1 MEYNFST
8 IEQKWR
14 KEWNLQNAYTISH
27 TSTKPKF
34 YILDMFPYPS
44 GAGLHVG
51 HPHGYIASDIFAR
64 YKRLKGFNVLHPMGF
79 DAFGLPAEQY
89 ALETG
94 QHPAVTTEKNS
105 ARYKEQLN
113 NIGFSFDWSREI
125 NTSDPSYYKWTQ
137 WIFLQLFN
145 SWFNTH
151 SQKATPI
158 DTISIA
164 RDASIK
170 SYLNLE
176 PRVSAAYQL
185 SENSSIKASYNR
197 TAQYIH
203 LISNTSSPTPFDIY
217 APSGQF
223 IKPQLGDQFAV
234 GYFKGFE
241 NFSLEV
247 ESYYKEVKNRI
258 DYVDDADLIANEAI
272 EQVVL
277 NGETR
282 AYGLEFLLRKTKGN
296 LQGWLAYTLSK
307 SEQRTPGRTAIET
320 GINNGKWYNTAWDRT
335 HDFSLT
341 AQYKLSEKWFLG
353 ANFIFQTG
361 RPATFPLGQYEYQGQ
376 VVPVY
381 EARNAS
387 RLESFHHLDISATW
401 NLKHKSKKRWS
412 DEIVFSVYNV
422 YDRKNAASVSFR
434 KNTDTGNNEAVRL
447 SIFGIIPAITYNFK
461 F

>member
-1 MEYNFST
+1 MIYSDYYYGLELKFAEFQFDSGIRNFNLKYDFTSYVSEAVKLQFGLNSIYYKFNPGEVFPT
-8 IEQKWR
+8 TDNSGRNYR
-14 KEWNLQNAYTISH
+14 KLTDKYAFENAG
-27 TSTKPKF
+27 
-34 YILDMFPYPS
+34 YIDGNIKVSEKLNIQ
-44 GAGLHVG
+44 AGLRLSNFTRLG
-51 HPHGYIASDIFAR
+51 QASI
-64 YKRLKGFNVLHPMGF
+64 NVYDNDNPIIYNQNL
-79 DAFGLPAEQY
+79 DVY
-89 ALETG
+89 
-94 QHPAVTTEKNS
+94 
-105 ARYKEQLN
+105 
-113 NIGFSFDWSREI
+113 
-125 NTSDPSYYKWTQ
+125 
-137 WIFLQLFN
+137 
-145 SWFNTH
+145 
-151 SQKATPI
+151 QKATPI

>member
-1 MEYNFST
+1 M
-8 IEQKWR
+8 
-14 KEWNLQNAYTISH
+14 
-27 TSTKPKF
+27 
-34 YILDMFPYPS
+34 
-44 GAGLHVG
+44 
-51 HPHGYIASDIFAR
+51 
-64 YKRLKGFNVLHPMGF
+64 
-79 DAFGLPAEQY
+79 
-89 ALETG
+89 
-94 QHPAVTTEKNS
+94 
-105 ARYKEQLN
+105 
-113 NIGFSFDWSREI
+113 
-125 NTSDPSYYKWTQ
+125 
-137 WIFLQLFN
+137 
-145 SWFNTH
+145 
-151 SQKATPI
+151 
-158 DTISIA
+158 
-164 RDASIK
+164 
-170 SYLNLE
+170 
-176 PRVSAAYQL
+176 
-185 SENSSIKASYNR
+185 
-197 TAQYIH
+197 
-203 LISNTSSPTPFDIY
+203 
-217 APSGQF
+217 
-223 IKPQLGDQFAV
+223 
-234 GYFKGFE
+234 
-241 NFSLEV
+241 
-247 ESYYKEVKNRI
+247 
-258 DYVDDADLIANEAI
+258 
-272 EQVVL
+272 
-277 NGETR
+277 
-282 AYGLEFLLRKTKGN
+282 
-296 LQGWLAYTLSK
+296 QGWLAYTLSK